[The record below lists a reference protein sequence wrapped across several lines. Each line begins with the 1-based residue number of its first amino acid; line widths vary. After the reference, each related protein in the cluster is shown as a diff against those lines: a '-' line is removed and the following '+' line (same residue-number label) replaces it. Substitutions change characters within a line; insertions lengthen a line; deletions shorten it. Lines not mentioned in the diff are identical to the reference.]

1 MKIFNMINFIKHPII
16 LSISIAV
23 AFFGLYAFS
32 AAMTMKSN
40 CLSCHD
46 DAYQKGIKKFYL
58 HSPFVDKECT
68 TCHLGKESTIGKRE
82 TVTTKEI
89 IAPIIFSSYSYLK
102 ENNVLVE
109 DIIPEATYDINIIIE
124 DRIGHTLEKNY
135 TGIIPASLQDAM
147 VDDMKP
153 PVISGINI
161 GPIKKEVFLETT
173 IAWDTDEPSTS
184 CVEYGFSDQYGQ
196 RASKDATLTKH
207 HAVTMYDMIGGKKYH
222 FRIKSRDVSG
232 NEAVSKDYVFI
243 ATASQGLDTTATKN
257 KKKMTEKLAIASQLV
272 FLLDSK
278 LCIYVETTTPAKMTV
293 ECIKVKTAS
302 AKTELLASPAASPDA
317 QESMNG
323 QYRYLVTKKE
333 LTIKGCYKCHP
344 PEILGISH
352 PVGVAQKRG
361 TTVPNYLPTL
371 EGGIITCV
379 TCHDVHGGNR
389 KYFTRLD
396 ASKDLCKTCHKE
408 Y

>member
-1 MKIFNMINFIKHPII
+1 MINFIKYPII

-32 AAMTMKSN
+32 AATMMKSN

-46 DAYQKGIKKFYL
+46 DDVYQKGIKSFYL
-58 HSPFVDKECT
+58 HSPFVDKKCT
-68 TCHLGKESTIGKRE
+68 TCHLGQEIAIGKRGK
-82 TVTTKEI
+82 TVTTQEI
-89 IAPIIFSSYSYLK
+89 IAPIIFSSYFYLK

-109 DIIPEATYDINIIIE
+109 DIIPEATYDINIVVE
-124 DRIGHTLEKNY
+124 DRLGHTLEKNY

-147 VDDMKP
+147 ADDLKP

-196 RASKDATLTKH
+196 HASKDTTLTKH
-207 HAVTMYDMIGGKKYH
+207 HTVTLYDLTGGKKHH
-222 FRIKSRDVSG
+222 FRVKSRDVSG
-232 NEAVSKDYVFI
+232 NEAVSKDYVFN
-243 ATASQGLDTTATKN
+243 ATVSQDLDATATK
-257 KKKMTEKLAIASQLV
+257 KKTEELAIASQLV
-272 FLLDSK
+272 FLLGSN
-278 LCIYVETTTPAKMTV
+278 LGIYVETTTPAKMTV
-293 ECIKVKTAS
+293 ECLKVKTAT

-344 PEILGISH
+344 PEILGVSH
-352 PVGVAQKRG
+352 PVGVAQKGG
-361 TTVPNYLPTL
+361 TNVPDYLPTL

-379 TCHDVHGGNR
+379 TCHEVHGGNQ
-389 KYFTRLD
+389 KYLTRMETL
-396 ASKDLCKTCHKE
+396 KDLCKTCHKGKG
-408 Y
+408 YK